1 MWKRSDKEWKYSKSY
16 YQVLFSVFTQTISF
30 VLHFQAQFL
39 ATQAV
44 FPSPF
49 RWVYYLAHFVF
60 QLKRG
65 RASTNQEK
73 RTYLKLLKRLILT
86 KQRKEYAKTD
96 KDQIA
101 DVRTD
106 MALDLK
112 KLKEEMKM
120 IIDGQ
125 EREAALRA
133 QVAELESLNATLTQR
148 LDIKQSVQ

>member
-1 MWKRSDKEWKYSKSY
+1 M
-16 YQVLFSVFTQTISF
+16 
-30 VLHFQAQFL
+30 
-39 ATQAV
+39 
-44 FPSPF
+44 
-49 RWVYYLAHFVF
+49 
-60 QLKRG
+60 
-65 RASTNQEK
+65 
-73 RTYLKLLKRLILT
+73 KLLKRLILT

-148 LDIKQSVQ
+148 LDIKESVHVQ

>member
-1 MWKRSDKEWKYSKSY
+1 M
-16 YQVLFSVFTQTISF
+16 
-30 VLHFQAQFL
+30 
-39 ATQAV
+39 
-44 FPSPF
+44 
-49 RWVYYLAHFVF
+49 
-60 QLKRG
+60 
-65 RASTNQEK
+65 
-73 RTYLKLLKRLILT
+73 KLLKRLILT

-112 KLKEEMKM
+112 KLKEEMRM

-148 LDIKQSVQ
+148 LDIKESVQ

>member
-1 MWKRSDKEWKYSKSY
+1 M
-16 YQVLFSVFTQTISF
+16 
-30 VLHFQAQFL
+30 
-39 ATQAV
+39 
-44 FPSPF
+44 
-49 RWVYYLAHFVF
+49 
-60 QLKRG
+60 
-65 RASTNQEK
+65 
-73 RTYLKLLKRLILT
+73 KLLKRLILT
-86 KQRKEYAKTD
+86 KQRKEFAKTD

>member
-1 MWKRSDKEWKYSKSY
+1 M
-16 YQVLFSVFTQTISF
+16 
-30 VLHFQAQFL
+30 
-39 ATQAV
+39 
-44 FPSPF
+44 
-49 RWVYYLAHFVF
+49 
-60 QLKRG
+60 
-65 RASTNQEK
+65 
-73 RTYLKLLKRLILT
+73 KLLKRLILT

>member
-1 MWKRSDKEWKYSKSY
+1 M
-16 YQVLFSVFTQTISF
+16 
-30 VLHFQAQFL
+30 
-39 ATQAV
+39 
-44 FPSPF
+44 
-49 RWVYYLAHFVF
+49 
-60 QLKRG
+60 
-65 RASTNQEK
+65 
-73 RTYLKLLKRLILT
+73 KLLKRLILT

-148 LDIKQSVQ
+148 LDIKESVHVH

>member
-1 MWKRSDKEWKYSKSY
+1 M
-16 YQVLFSVFTQTISF
+16 
-30 VLHFQAQFL
+30 
-39 ATQAV
+39 
-44 FPSPF
+44 
-49 RWVYYLAHFVF
+49 
-60 QLKRG
+60 
-65 RASTNQEK
+65 
-73 RTYLKLLKRLILT
+73 KLLKRLILT

-106 MALDLK
+106 MASDLK

-148 LDIKQSVQ
+148 LDIKESVHVQ

>member
-1 MWKRSDKEWKYSKSY
+1 M
-16 YQVLFSVFTQTISF
+16 
-30 VLHFQAQFL
+30 
-39 ATQAV
+39 
-44 FPSPF
+44 
-49 RWVYYLAHFVF
+49 
-60 QLKRG
+60 
-65 RASTNQEK
+65 
-73 RTYLKLLKRLILT
+73 KLLKRLILT

-112 KLKEEMKM
+112 KLKEEMRM

-148 LDIKQSVQ
+148 LDIKESVHVQ

>member
-1 MWKRSDKEWKYSKSY
+1 M
-16 YQVLFSVFTQTISF
+16 
-30 VLHFQAQFL
+30 
-39 ATQAV
+39 
-44 FPSPF
+44 
-49 RWVYYLAHFVF
+49 
-60 QLKRG
+60 
-65 RASTNQEK
+65 
-73 RTYLKLLKRLILT
+73 KLLKRLILT

-96 KDQIA
+96 KYQIA

-148 LDIKQSVQ
+148 LDIKESVHVQ

>member
-1 MWKRSDKEWKYSKSY
+1 M
-16 YQVLFSVFTQTISF
+16 
-30 VLHFQAQFL
+30 
-39 ATQAV
+39 
-44 FPSPF
+44 
-49 RWVYYLAHFVF
+49 
-60 QLKRG
+60 
-65 RASTNQEK
+65 
-73 RTYLKLLKRLILT
+73 KLLKRLILT

-125 EREAALRA
+125 EREAVLRA
-133 QVAELESLNATLTQR
+133 QVAELERLNATLTQQ

>member
-16 YQVLFSVFTQTISF
+16 FQVLFCFHQKYFIRIS
-30 VLHFQAQFL
+30 LSGPIL

-133 QVAELESLNATLTQR
+133 QVAELESLNTTLTQR
-148 LDIKQSVQ
+148 LDIKHSVQ

>member
-1 MWKRSDKEWKYSKSY
+1 M
-16 YQVLFSVFTQTISF
+16 
-30 VLHFQAQFL
+30 
-39 ATQAV
+39 
-44 FPSPF
+44 
-49 RWVYYLAHFVF
+49 
-60 QLKRG
+60 
-65 RASTNQEK
+65 
-73 RTYLKLLKRLILT
+73 KLLKRLILT
-86 KQRKEYAKTD
+86 KQRKEFAKTD

-148 LDIKQSVQ
+148 LDIKDSVQ